1 MKDERLQ
8 TIFCARIK
16 TEAFKIVYD
25 WGRSKS
31 MSANIRKVLKKLK
44 KELLRTY
51 GGESVDSIILYGSR
65 ARGDA
70 RDDSDIDILVVLNK
84 DFNYSEML
92 RLSSKL
98 VSSLSLENDVVISR
112 AFVTKANY
120 DKLQIPFLMNVRREG
135 VPV

>member
-1 MKDERLQ
+1 
-8 TIFCARIK
+8 
-16 TEAFKIVYD
+16 
-25 WGRSKS
+25 
-31 MSANIRKVLKKLK
+31 MSANIQKVLKKLK

-70 RDDSDIDILVVLNK
+70 RDDSDIDILVVMNK

>member
-1 MKDERLQ
+1 MP
-8 TIFCARIK
+8 
-16 TEAFKIVYD
+16 
-25 WGRSKS
+25 
-31 MSANIRKVLKKLK
+31 ANIRKVLKKLK

-70 RDDSDIDILVVLNK
+70 RDDSDIDILVVLKK
-84 DFNYSEML
+84 DFNYSEAL

-112 AFVTKANY
+112 AFVTKAQY

>member
-1 MKDERLQ
+1 MVNCGFAETPSAGL
-8 TIFCARIK
+8 CG
-16 TEAFKIVYD
+16 EYKIVYH
-25 WGRSKS
+25 WGRNNQ
-31 MSANIRKVLKKLK
+31 MPANIRKVIKKLK
-44 KELLRTY
+44 KELLRIY
-51 GGESVDSIILYGSR
+51 GESVDSIILYGSR

-70 RDDSDIDILVVLNK
+70 REDSDIDILVVLKN

-92 RLSSKL
+92 RLSSSL

-112 AFVTKANY
+112 AFAKKADY